1 MPGHTRDAH
10 AIPSSHVADGGL
22 VLRGHTPGLLPR
34 WALRNVLCID
44 TGVHYEELGHL
55 TVAEVHDG
63 LVLHRF
69 ARTERAE

>member
-1 MPGHTRDAH
+1 MARAAALEREPLPD
-10 AIPSSHVADGGL
+10 VDL
-22 VLRGHTPGLLPR
+22 VLSGHTPGLHPR
-34 WALRNVLCID
+34 WARRNVLCID

-69 ARTERAE
+69 ARTERFE